1 MRKIA
6 AVFVILTLFITVFVS
21 CDKDDEDE
29 TTLPPLTGATT
40 TAPTSA
46 SNPVSTTDANANA
59 TYILTTSPDK
69 TVPWGETTRFSTT
82 SPSSTDPSSIVI
94 QIPSDENT
102 NPVTPN
108 YSVAPTTKPTTTKPT
123 VTTTTTTKPTT
134 TKPTTTKP
142 VVPKPVDVDTE
153 GAKSFNGDGTEL
165 IIDISSS
172 GWSSEFVS
180 NTQYLPVYI
189 DGSNAGKN
197 VKCTLDGTLKDGN
210 YEIYVDIS
218 GLSLSP
224 DAEIS
229 ISFPEGF
236 IQTKAGTQYSK
247 PFEIYAE
254 Y

>member
-94 QIPSDENT
+94 QIPTDENT

-123 VTTTTTTKPTT
+123 VNTTTTTKPTT

-142 VVPKPVDVDTE
+142 VKKTAVSVDT
-153 GAKSFNGDGTEL
+153 GSSAFDGESSL
-165 IIDISSS
+165 IVDIDGSN
-172 GWSSEFVS
+172 WSSQFVS
-180 NTQYLPVYI
+180 NTQYLPAYI
-189 DGSNAGKN
+189 DGTNTGKN
-197 VKCTLDGTLKDGN
+197 VKCTLNGTPDSANN
-210 YEIYVDIS
+210 YTITVDVS
-218 GLSLSP
+218 ELSLSSG
-224 DAEIS
+224 AVIS

-236 IQTKAGTQYSK
+236 IQTKAGTQYSNA
-247 PFEIYAE
+247 FEINSTY
-254 Y
+254 